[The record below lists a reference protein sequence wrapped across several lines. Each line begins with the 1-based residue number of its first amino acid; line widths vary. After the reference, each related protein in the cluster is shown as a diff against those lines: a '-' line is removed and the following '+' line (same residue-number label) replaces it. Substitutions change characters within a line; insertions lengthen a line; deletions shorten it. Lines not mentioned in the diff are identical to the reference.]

1 MDGQGLLAAA
11 EGALGRGDFD
21 DAVRWCQE
29 AVGEAEVEG
38 RARLLL
44 GALRMMDERYPEAQ
58 QEWEAAFRVLRAAGD
73 GRLAARAAIE
83 LAELHAAALGHPS
96 AANGWIERARRCL
109 EGEGPCVEWGYLD
122 LAVMGCDRLDTVDLL
137 AATDRALAV
146 AEAHGDG
153 DLEARALGDRGL
165 ALVCQGR
172 VREGFA
178 CLDAALAA
186 ITAGEVGPVA
196 VGLCFCSMLTACDR
210 AGDVARAAEWT
221 ALIRSAY
228 TAMAP
233 RPVVM
238 HTHCRV
244 AYGSVLCAAGRW
256 SEGEALLVEALGPI
270 DAPILSHRS
279 LTVAHLA
286 GLRLD
291 QGRVEEAADLLGP
304 FAHHVTSCAPL
315 ARVHL
320 SRGEGELAAAVLRR
334 GLDELVGDAL
344 RRAPLLALLADVEV
358 ARGDLEA
365 AGEAAADL
373 ADVAEAVD
381 LPGLRALAGRAE
393 ARVLV
398 ARGEPEAAL
407 GALTTALAGRADD
420 PSVRIAEV
428 RLLRAEIRAT
438 TGDAPGAIDDARSAL
453 AVADRLGAAPV
464 RDRAAALLRS
474 LGDTGRL
481 RPQRASDVATVL
493 SRREQEVLALVAE
506 GLTNAQIAER
516 LYISRKTAEHHVG
529 RVLTKLGVRSRAEAA
544 ALAVRLAATAD
555 RGGG

>member
-1 MDGQGLLAAA
+1 VDGQALLATA
-11 EGALGRGDFD
+11 EDALGRGAFD
-21 DAVRWCQE
+21 E
-29 AVGEAEVEG
+29 AVSLCEEATAVAEAEG
-38 RARLLL
+38 PARFLL
-44 GALRMMDERYPEAQ
+44 GALRLMDERYPEAQ
-58 QEWEAAFRVLRAAGD
+58 QEWETAFRVLRAAGH
-73 GRLAARAAIE
+73 GRLAARAAVE

-109 EGEGPCVEWGYLD
+109 EGEGPCVEWGYVE
-122 LAVMGCDRLDTVDLL
+122 LAIMGCDRLDAVDLL
-137 AATDRALAV
+137 AAAERALAI

-153 DLEARALGDRGL
+153 DLEARALCDRGL
-165 ALVCQGR
+165 ALVGQGR
-172 VREGFA
+172 VRDGFA

-186 ITAGEVGPVA
+186 ITAGEVTPMA

-221 ALIRSAY
+221 TLVRAVYA
-228 TAMAP
+228 AMAP

-238 HTHCRV
+238 FTHCRV

-256 SEGEALLVEALGPI
+256 TEGEALLVEALGPI
-270 DAPILSHRS
+270 DAPVLSHRS
-279 LTVAHLA
+279 TTVAHLA

-291 QGRVEEAADLLGP
+291 QGRVEEAADLLAP
-304 FAHHVTSCAPL
+304 FAHHVTSCGPL

-320 SRGEGELAAAVLRR
+320 SRGEVALAAAVLRR

-344 RRAPLLALLADVEV
+344 RRAPLLGLLVDVEV
-358 ARGDLEA
+358 ERGDLDA
-365 AGEAAADL
+365 ARDAAAALADL
-373 ADVAEAVD
+373 AATVD
-381 LPGLRALAGRAE
+381 LPSLRVLAGRAE

-398 ARGEPEAAL
+398 ALGDPIAAL
-407 GALTTALAGRADD
+407 GVLTTTLSGRADD
-420 PSVRIAEV
+420 PSALLAEV
-428 RLLRAEIRAT
+428 RLQRAEVRAA

-453 AVADRLGAAPV
+453 AVAHRLGAAPV
-464 RDRAAALLRS
+464 RDRAAALLRD

-481 RPQRASDVATVL
+481 RPQQASDVAAAL
-493 SRREQEVLALVAE
+493 SRREQEVLDLVVQ

-516 LYISRKTAEHHVG
+516 LYISKKTAEHHVG

-544 ALAVRLAATAD
+544 ALAVRLAATVD